1 MAKYQN
7 GDRYSSAKVRLAK
20 FCVDLV
26 CIYPTFWVIK
36 LWGLMGTVL
45 LTSNYFA
52 FTAIS
57 QAEEL
62 GWCIGR
68 TQRLHVLNQA
78 QVLTLLVQG

>member
-1 MAKYQN
+1 
-7 GDRYSSAKVRLAK
+7 
-20 FCVDLV
+20 
-26 CIYPTFWVIK
+26 
-36 LWGLMGTVL
+36 MGTVL